1 MKIEIITPDKKVF
14 EGDIKSV
21 RVPGK
26 KGSFQV
32 LKDHAPIISTLED
45 GTVIIVD
52 QENKEVRYE
61 IFKIICSDY
70 PAGNNVLL
78 LQHSTYYWEISTS
91 SDIIIGSKCIEFS
104 GIQ

>member
-32 LKDHAPIISTLED
+32 LKDHAPIISTLEK
-45 GTVIIVD
+45 GAVIMVD
-52 QENKEVRYE
+52 HAGNEKIYE
-61 IFKIICSDY
+61 INGGVVEVK
-70 PAGNNVLL
+70 AN
-78 LQHSTYYWEISTS
+78 
-91 SDIIIGSKCIEFS
+91 IIILLADSVR
-104 GIQ
+104 